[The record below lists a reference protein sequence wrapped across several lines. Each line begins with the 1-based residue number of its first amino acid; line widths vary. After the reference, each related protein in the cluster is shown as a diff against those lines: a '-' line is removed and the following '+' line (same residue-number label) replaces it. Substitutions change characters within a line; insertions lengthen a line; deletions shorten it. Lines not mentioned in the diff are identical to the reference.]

1 MKIKVIHDEGS
12 LNNYGELEIK
22 LTTENGTKSITV
34 REGEPEDMNFGR
46 NLSDVF
52 NIPDLLQMAYNA
64 GKNGELFEMEW
75 VENEY

>member
-22 LTTENGTKSITV
+22 LTTESGTKSITV

-46 NLSDVF
+46 NLSDV
-52 NIPDLLQMAYNA
+52 
-64 GKNGELFEMEW
+64 
-75 VENEY
+75 